1 MTLKD
6 RIIRLIETG
15 GPIPVSTYM
24 QLALHDSAQGY
35 YATRPGLG
43 TDFITAPE
51 VSQVF
56 GELIG
61 LWVVNEWRA
70 MGAPD
75 SFHLVEIGPGR
86 GTLMADAL
94 RLAYVAGDREFAD
107 AAKLTLVEPSPEL
120 RKVQAERLSDYT
132 PSFADTLGNVPA
144 GPMIL
149 VANEYLDC
157 LPARQFRKADGQWRE
172 CVVGL
177 DADGA
182 LAFGLAADEQRAPD
196 GAAETSE
203 AVEVQIGFDLLIAD
217 LLTRPAPMR
226 ALFIDYGPAD
236 ATPGDSLRAFSQG
249 EQVSPLAQPGETDLT
264 VDVDFGRLKRLA
276 ARMGLDDTAG
286 HVPDGAWRAG
296 TAQPA
301 GRGQSRPCRRDLQQC
316 PAADRPERHGQP
328 LQGDLPVEHG
338 PARAGW
344 VLGAPTRLQR
354 RYAGL

>member
-24 QLALHDSAQGY
+24 QLALHDPQQGY

-61 LWVVNEWRA
+61 LWMVHEWRA
-70 MGAPD
+70 MGAPEA
-75 SFHLVEIGPGR
+75 FHLTEIGPGR

-94 RLAYVAGDREFAD
+94 RLAYVAGGRDFAN
-107 AAKLTLVEPSPEL
+107 AAQLTLVEPSPEL
-120 RKVQAERLSDYT
+120 RKQQGARLKDYD
-132 PSFADTLGNVPA
+132 PVFVDTLAHVPA

-149 VANEYLDC
+149 IANEYLDC

-177 DADGA
+177 DAAGD
-182 LAFGLAADEQRAPD
+182 LTLGLAADEQGAPE
-196 GAAETSE
+196 GAAETSQ
-203 AVEVQIGFDLLIAD
+203 AIEVQIGFDLLAAD

-226 ALFIDYGPAD
+226 ALFLDYGPAD
-236 ATPGDSLRAFSQG
+236 ATPGDSLRAFSEG
-249 EQVSPLAQPGETDLT
+249 EQISPLARPGETDLT
-264 VDVDFGRLKRLA
+264 VDVDFARLKRLA
-276 ARMGLDDTAG
+276 TKLGLDVAGPTPQGMFLMGLGAQARLNQL
-286 HVPDGAWRAG
+286 VEANPDHAETIFNNAQRLIDPKDMGSRFKAICLSSPG
-296 TAQPA
+296 LPQPA
-301 GRGQSRPCRRDLQQC
+301 GF
-316 PAADRPERHGQP
+316 
-328 LQGDLPVEHG
+328 
-338 PARAGW
+338 
-344 VLGAPTRLQR
+344 
-354 RYAGL
+354 

>member
-94 RLAYVAGDREFAD
+94 RLAYVAGGREFAD

-144 GPMIL
+144 GPMI
-149 VANEYLDC
+149 
-157 LPARQFRKADGQWRE
+157 
-172 CVVGL
+172 
-177 DADGA
+177 
-182 LAFGLAADEQRAPD
+182 
-196 GAAETSE
+196 
-203 AVEVQIGFDLLIAD
+203 
-217 LLTRPAPMR
+217 
-226 ALFIDYGPAD
+226 
-236 ATPGDSLRAFSQG
+236 
-249 EQVSPLAQPGETDLT
+249 
-264 VDVDFGRLKRLA
+264 
-276 ARMGLDDTAG
+276 
-286 HVPDGAWRAG
+286 
-296 TAQPA
+296 
-301 GRGQSRPCRRDLQQC
+301 
-316 PAADRPERHGQP
+316 
-328 LQGDLPVEHG
+328 
-338 PARAGW
+338 
-344 VLGAPTRLQR
+344 
-354 RYAGL
+354 

>member
-94 RLAYVAGDREFAD
+94 RLAYVAGGREFAD

-236 ATPGDSLRAFSQG
+236 ATPGDSLRAFS
-249 EQVSPLAQPGETDLT
+249 
-264 VDVDFGRLKRLA
+264 
-276 ARMGLDDTAG
+276 
-286 HVPDGAWRAG
+286 
-296 TAQPA
+296 
-301 GRGQSRPCRRDLQQC
+301 
-316 PAADRPERHGQP
+316 
-328 LQGDLPVEHG
+328 
-338 PARAGW
+338 
-344 VLGAPTRLQR
+344 
-354 RYAGL
+354 

>member
-6 RIIRLIETG
+6 RITRLIETG

-24 QLALHDSAQGY
+24 QLALHDAQQGY

-61 LWVVNEWRA
+61 LWVVHEWRA

-75 SFHLVEIGPGR
+75 AFHMVEIGPGR

-94 RLAYVAGDREFAD
+94 RLAYVAGGREFAD
-107 AAKLTLVEPSPEL
+107 AAQLTFVEPSPEL

-149 VANEYLDC
+149 IANEYLDC

-203 AVEVQIGFDLLIAD
+203 SVEVQIGFDLLIAD
-217 LLTRPAPMR
+217 LLMRPAPMR

-249 EQVSPLAQPGETDLT
+249 EQVSPLARPGETDLT
-264 VDVDFGRLKRLA
+264 VDVDFGRLQRLA
-276 ARMGLDDTAG
+276 ARMGLDVAG
-286 HVPDGAWRAG
+286 P
-296 TAQPA
+296 TP
-301 GRGQSRPCRRDLQQC
+301 
-316 PAADRPERHGQP
+316 
-328 LQGDLPVEHG
+328 QGMFLMG
-338 PARAGW
+338 
-344 VLGAPTRLQR
+344 LGAQARLNQLVEANPDHAEAIFNNAQR
-354 RYAGL
+354 LIDPKDMGSRFKAICLSSGGLPAPVGF

>member
-6 RIIRLIETG
+6 RITRLIETG

-61 LWVVNEWRA
+61 LWVVHEWRA

-75 SFHLVEIGPGR
+75 AFHLVEIGPGR

-94 RLAYVAGDREFAD
+94 RLAYVAGGREFAD
-107 AAKLTLVEPSPEL
+107 AAQLTLIEPSPEL

-149 VANEYLDC
+149 FANEYLDC

-177 DADGA
+177 DAEGA

-217 LLTRPAPMR
+217 LLTRSAPMR

-249 EQVSPLAQPGETDLT
+249 EQVSPLARPGETDLT

-276 ARMGLDDTAG
+276 ARMGLDVAG
-286 HVPDGAWRAG
+286 P
-296 TAQPA
+296 TP
-301 GRGQSRPCRRDLQQC
+301 
-316 PAADRPERHGQP
+316 
-328 LQGDLPVEHG
+328 QGMFLMG
-338 PARAGW
+338 
-344 VLGAPTRLQR
+344 LGAQARLNQLVEANPDHADAIFNNAQR
-354 RYAGL
+354 LIDPKDMGSRFKAICLSSTGLPAPVGV